1 MRKIN
6 KKIEFKIA
14 ADGSSA
20 SGKTTGGKLIAKKL
34 KMKFLSSGAL
44 YRFCALKTLENKNT
58 YNVKFIN
65 KIANSITLKK
75 LQNKKLYS
83 PEVAKLS
90 SIIAKKPYVR
100 KALKGFQKNFIKKS
114 KLVVVEGRDIGSK
127 IMPNADLKLFF
138 TCSTKEKAKRR
149 LKEFK
154 SLNKKITLKQVEKA
168 LIQRDKED
176 TKRKISPL
184 IMTKNAVLVD
194 TTKLTIKQMEAKL
207 TNLVK
212 NSIKKNMEIYKD
224 LSSPASQQFEKLL
237 NSQLSKNKIEEGKII
252 EGKITKITDKYV
264 FLFIPGLKSEPVID
278 INEMKMIGMQDKVVE
293 GAEVSVLLEKIE
305 DKNGDVVVSAQ
316 KAQKIKGW
324 YELEKAYEDNQSIN
338 GKITSKCKGGV
349 IVEHIETGS
358 LMFCPGSQIS
368 DKPMK
373 SVDHLIGVEQKFAI
387 IKLDKVRGNACV
399 SRRQIVSSHKKED
412 KAKIIEKFKVGD
424 IIKDAVVKGYSSF
437 GCFFEVN
444 NEIDVLVHLQEISYS
459 RVNHPDEIF
468 NIGEKHDLKVISID
482 MEKLQIGCSIKQ
494 LSPDPFEHISN
505 YEIGKPYKVKVVKIT
520 DYGCFCEL
528 EPGLSTLLHSSEISW
543 TKKNISPKKLFK
555 VGDQIDCVITEIDKD
570 KRRVAISHRLTNE
583 NPYTT
588 LENKYPVGSDID
600 GVVTSANEYALYVKL
615 GDFDIDGFLHSN
627 DLSYSGKPEDELKK
641 HKKGEKL
648 KVRVLEIK
656 KEEQKVRVGL
666 KQLEKDPFDF
676 FKGKKVNDI
685 ITVQVVSSDSKGLMV
700 KPEGCDL
707 EFLIKKSQI
716 AVSAADARPSRFV
729 GGERIDSAIA
739 EINFD
744 KRKVNLSI
752 KLLEELQNKEAVDK
766 FSSPL
771 SGKNLPFSSLSEKLD
786 DKKKKET
793 E

>member
-1 MRKIN
+1 
-6 KKIEFKIA
+6 
-14 ADGSSA
+14 
-20 SGKTTGGKLIAKKL
+20 
-34 KMKFLSSGAL
+34 
-44 YRFCALKTLENKNT
+44 
-58 YNVKFIN
+58 
-65 KIANSITLKK
+65 
-75 LQNKKLYS
+75 
-83 PEVAKLS
+83 
-90 SIIAKKPYVR
+90 
-100 KALKGFQKNFIKKS
+100 
-114 KLVVVEGRDIGSK
+114 
-127 IMPNADLKLFF
+127 
-138 TCSTKEKAKRR
+138 
-149 LKEFK
+149 
-154 SLNKKITLKQVEKA
+154 
-168 LIQRDKED
+168 
-176 TKRKISPL
+176 
-184 IMTKNAVLVD
+184 
-194 TTKLTIKQMEAKL
+194 
-207 TNLVK
+207 
-212 NSIKKNMEIYKD
+212 MEIYKD
-224 LSSPASQQFEKLL
+224 LSSPASQQFQKLL

-293 GAEVSVLLEKIE
+293 GATISVLLEKIE

-373 SVDHLIGVEQKFAI
+373 SIDHLIGVEQKFAI

-424 IIKDAVVKGYSSF
+424 VIKNAVVKGYSSF

-685 ITVQVVSSDSKGLMV
+685 ITVQVVSSDNKGLMV

-729 GGERIDSAIA
+729 GGERIDSAVS